1 MRILGVDP
9 GLSATG
15 YAIVDMINRKLVL
28 VEAGIIKPQSKNI
41 ELPDKLKS
49 IYHDFMNIL
58 EEFNPAQ
65 VAIEELYSH
74 YQHPRTAIIMGHCRG
89 AILLAC
95 AQAELVIH
103 SFNATKIKKAVTGNG
118 RASKEQVSA
127 SITRYFNLDKP
138 PSPADVT
145 DAMAAAMTLANE
157 LMHGF

>member
-9 GLSATG
+9 GLGATG
-15 YAIVDMINRKLVL
+15 YAILDINQRKISL
-28 VEAGIIKPQSKNI
+28 VEAGVIKPPNKLK
-41 ELPDKLKS
+41 ELGDKLKS
-49 IYHDFMNIL
+49 IYADFMNL
-58 EEFNPAQ
+58 MEEFKPEQ

-89 AILLAC
+89 TIILAC
-95 AQAELVIH
+95 AQADMQIR
-103 SFNATKIKKAVTGNG
+103 SFAATKIKKTVTGNG

-127 SITRYFNLDKP
+127 SVTRYFNLDKP

-157 LMHGF
+157 LMHGY